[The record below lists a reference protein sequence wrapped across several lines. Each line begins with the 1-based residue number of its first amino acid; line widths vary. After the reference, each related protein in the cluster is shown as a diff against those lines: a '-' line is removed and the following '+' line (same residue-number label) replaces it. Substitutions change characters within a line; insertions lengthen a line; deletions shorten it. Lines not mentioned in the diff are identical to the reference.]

1 MTNISHLKNK
11 RIGLAVS
18 GGVDSIVML
27 DVFNKLKKRHNL
39 NLFVLHY
46 NYKWRK
52 ESYLDAKLVERY
64 CKKYGIDFLY
74 KETGGKVIKNEEI
87 ARNQRY
93 KFFKQ
98 ESKKNDLD
106 YICTAHHLDDQ
117 VETILFRLARGT
129 GTNGLLPVKE
139 MFDLLGKTKVFRPFL
154 YLTKEQIYDYAINNR
169 LLFIED
175 KTNLDTKYK
184 RNLIRKKIIPILK
197 EINKDAPRNLLACS
211 ELAYSQS
218 KALDGYFLSLLK
230 KISVRSPHYWS
241 RERFLKL
248 SYDEQKAFI
257 YWFLTR
263 YDIKGSLVKIDII
276 RDTIENKNK
285 IDLSKK
291 YRLIVNDKNV
301 VFQKKQNKRLPQ
313 QKVDLNNNN
322 IFELKPFLSRNFNNK
337 FPQDKGKKAFV
348 NLLKYKDKSLSV
360 RYRKPGDIF
369 QPLGFSKTIRL
380 KKYLINKKV
389 SKDRRY
395 NLPLLCF
402 KNEVLWIPGYSL
414 SEKLRVVDKPTH
426 TLKMK

>member
-1 MTNISHLKNK
+1 MININHLKNK

-27 DVFNKLKKRHNL
+27 DVFNKLRKRHNL

-46 NYKWRK
+46 NHKWRK
-52 ESYLDAKLVERY
+52 ESYLDAKLVEKY
-64 CKKYGIDFLY
+64 CKKYNIDFLY
-74 KETGGKVIKNEEI
+74 KETRGKVIKNEEI

-98 ESKKNDLD
+98 ESKKNNLD

-139 MFDLLGKTKVFRPFL
+139 MFDLLDKTKVFRPFL
-154 YLTKEQIYDYAINNR
+154 YLTKKQIYDYARNKR
-169 LLFIED
+169 LSFIED

-197 EINKDAPRNLLACS
+197 KINKDAPRNLLACS

-218 KALDGYFLSLLK
+218 KALDRYFLSLLK
-230 KISVRSPHYWS
+230 KISVRSSHSWS

-263 YDIKGSLVKIDII
+263 YDIKGSLVKIDVI
-276 RDTIENKNK
+276 RDAIENKNK

-291 YRLIVNDKNV
+291 YRLIVNDENV
-301 VFQKKQNKRLPQ
+301 IFQKKQNKKLPQ
-313 QKVDLNNNN
+313 QKVGLNNN
-322 IFELKPFLSRNFNNK
+322 IFELKPFLSRNFNSK
-337 FPQDKGKKAFV
+337 FPQDKRKKAFV
-348 NLLKYKDKSLSV
+348 NLLKYKDKSLSI

-426 TLKMK
+426 ILKMK

>member
-18 GGVDSIVML
+18 GGVDSVVLL
-27 DVFNKLKKRHNL
+27 DVFNRLRKKYNLK
-39 NLFVLHY
+39 LFVLHY
-46 NYKWRK
+46 NHKWRK
-52 ESYLDAKLVERY
+52 ESYLDTKLVEKY
-64 CKKYGIDFLY
+64 CKKYGINFLY
-74 KETGGKVIKNEEI
+74 KETRGKVIKNEEI

-139 MFDLLGKTKVFRPFL
+139 MFDLLNKTKVFRPFL
-154 YLTKEQIYDYAINNR
+154 YLTKKQIYDYARNNR
-169 LLFIED
+169 LSFNED
-175 KTNLDTKYK
+175 KTNVDTKYK
-184 RNLIRKKIIPILK
+184 RNLIRKKIIPNLK
-197 EINKDAPRNLLACS
+197 EINKDATRNLLACS

-218 KALDGYFLSLLK
+218 KALDRYFLSLLE
-230 KISVRSPHYWS
+230 KISVKSPQNWS
-241 RERFLKL
+241 KERFLKFND
-248 SYDEQKAFI
+248 DEQKAFI
-257 YWFLTR
+257 YWFLIR
-263 YDIKGSLVKIDII
+263 YGIKGSLVKINVIKDA
-276 RDTIENKNK
+276 IENKKK
-285 IDLSKK
+285 IDLSKQ

-301 VFQKKQNKRLPQ
+301 VFHEKQKKKITQ
-313 QKVDLNNNN
+313 QKVDLNNNGV
-322 IFELKPFLSRNFNNK
+322 IKLKPFLSRDFNNN
-337 FPQDKGKKAFV
+337 FPPDKDKRVFV
-348 NLLKYKDKSLSV
+348 NLSKYTNKNLSI
-360 RYRKPGDIF
+360 RYRKPGDVF
-369 QPLGFSKTIRL
+369 QPLGFSKTIKL
-380 KKYLINKKV
+380 KKYLINKKI

-426 TLKMK
+426 MLKMK